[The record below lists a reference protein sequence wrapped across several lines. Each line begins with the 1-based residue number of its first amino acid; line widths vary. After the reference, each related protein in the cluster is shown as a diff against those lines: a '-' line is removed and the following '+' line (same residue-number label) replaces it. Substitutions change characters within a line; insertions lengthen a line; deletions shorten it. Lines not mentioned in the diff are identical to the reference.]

1 MNRKSNNAWFIST
14 QRKHLSCLLVPVLL
28 VLLNGCA
35 QFNGPA
41 SRLSKEDEK
50 TFFTPLRAPKGQIA
64 GDADTVVGQQT
75 EGEEIDTKLGVIVP
89 PKLSVSEA
97 AKAAE
102 KIFIPQLGDKQVAQ
116 QSYNNLPIPGF
127 INEVYG
133 NQLGLNFILQPSV
146 KSAPDLVT
154 LRLSAPVSQDDFYV
168 LVTKTLATYGVTTF
182 ERDGVLVFDYS
193 AQAAGD
199 ETPIIISGRALP
211 EVPAGNRPIFQI
223 YPLKALKTPDV
234 RGVLSQMFGRNDI
247 DVKEDINR
255 NALLIQGKYEKVQ
268 QAVAALNLLDRP
280 SMAGMNSVI
289 LQPVIST
296 AKELSDNLLA
306 ILKTEGFE
314 VKAGEST
321 APVRL
326 LPLESTG
333 QVVIFAKEQET
344 LDYIVEWARKLETKR
359 ENEVKNGLFSYQVQS
374 TKASHIVSLLSQLG
388 LASGVQSLQGS
399 GEKGGV
405 SQMKPGAQTVN
416 DNESALT
423 KGRFAVDEML
433 NTILFSGSGKDWTQA
448 LAMIKR
454 MDRPAPSVM
463 IEVILAEVS
472 LTENDSS
479 AIEWLFKSSI
489 GAYDLVGSTF
499 GNGINFTVTDGFS
512 SGEPSNTRAALNFLY
527 SNNRT
532 TIRSRPRV
540 MVKSGES
547 ANINVGDRIPVLSTQ
562 SQGTTT
568 ADAPIVK
575 NFVYQDV
582 GVKLDITPTVHATG
596 MVDLEISQE
605 LSEASASGGDQ
616 PRFSN
621 RSLQTVLTLRDGGSA
636 LIGGLI
642 RSKDD
647 GNEVGVPVLGKLPGI
662 GRLFRGDGSGQQRT
676 ELMIMIIPYILNSPD
691 EVEGLTDDLQRA
703 RLESLMEN

>member
-14 QRKHLSCLLVPVLL
+14 QRKHLSCLVVPVLL

-35 QFNGPA
+35 QFSGPA
-41 SRLSKEDEK
+41 SKFSKEDQK
-50 TFFTPLRAPKGQIA
+50 TFFKPLREPKEQNEGE
-64 GDADTVVGQQT
+64 ADTIIGQQADSS
-75 EGEEIDTKLGVIVP
+75 EIDTALGVIPP
-89 PKLSVSEA
+89 PKLSVSQA

-102 KIFIPQLGDKQVAQ
+102 KVVIPKLEDKQVAQ

-146 KSAPDLVT
+146 KDAPDLVT
-154 LRLSAPVSQDDFYV
+154 LRLSAPISQDDFYV
-168 LVTKTLATYGVTTF
+168 LATKTLASYGVTTF
-182 ERDGVLVFDYS
+182 EREGVLVFDYS

-199 ETPIIISGRALP
+199 ETPIIMSGRALP

-234 RGVLSQMFGRNDI
+234 RSVLSQIFGRNDL

-268 QAVAALNLLDRP
+268 QAVAAINLLDRP

-359 ENEVKNGLFSYQVQS
+359 ESEVKNGLFSYQVQS
-374 TKASHIVSLLSQLG
+374 TKASHIVNLLSQLG
-388 LASGVQSLQGS
+388 VANGLQPMQGS
-399 GEKGGV
+399 GENGRV
-405 SQMKPGAQTVN
+405 SQVQARPQTTN
-416 DNESALT
+416 DNENSQT
-423 KGRFAVDEML
+423 KGRYAVDEML

-472 LTENDSS
+472 LDESDNS

-489 GAYDLVGSTF
+489 GAYDVVGSTF
-499 GNGINFTVTDGFS
+499 GNGLNFTVTDGM
-512 SGEPSNTRAALNFLY
+512 GDGAANNTRAALNFLY

-562 SQGTTT
+562 SQGTST

-575 NFVYQDV
+575 NYVYQET
-582 GVKLDITPTVHATG
+582 GVILDITPTVHATG

-605 LSEASASGGDQ
+605 LSEAAVSGGDQ
-616 PRFSN
+616 PRISN
-621 RSLQTVLTLRDGGSA
+621 RSIQTVLTLRDGGSA

-642 RSKDD
+642 RSKDS
-647 GNEVGVPVLGKLPGI
+647 GNEVGVPLLGKVPVL
-662 GRLFRGDGSGQQRT
+662 GRLFRGDGSTQERT

-703 RLESLMEN
+703 RLEALME